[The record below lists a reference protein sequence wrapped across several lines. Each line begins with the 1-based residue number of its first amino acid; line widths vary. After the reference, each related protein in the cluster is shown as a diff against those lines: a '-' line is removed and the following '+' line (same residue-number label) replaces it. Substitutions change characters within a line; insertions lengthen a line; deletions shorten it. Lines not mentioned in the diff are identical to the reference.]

1 MKIVSIVGARPQ
13 FIKIAPIAQAI
24 ASGAMG
30 HNVEHQIVH
39 TGQHYDAKMSDIFFA
54 DLNLPSAS
62 VNLGVGSGSHGRQTG
77 AMLAQLED
85 TLTTLAPD
93 IVIVYG
99 DTNSTL
105 AAALAAAKL
114 HIPVAHVEA
123 GLRSFNRQMPE
134 EINRVVA
141 DHVCDLL
148 LAPTPVAIANL
159 RAEGLAGRTVYTGDV
174 MYDAVLHFRALAKQR
189 SNVLQRLELR
199 PYAYSVATLHRA
211 ENTDDSVKLHALL
224 GALNSVADMHLPV
237 IFPIHPRT
245 SNRIKTELRDWR
257 PHARLHLI
265 EPVGYLDMLAL
276 VDHSAMTLTDSG
288 GLQKEAFFLGS
299 PCVTLREETEWEE
312 TVRCGANVLVG
323 SDPVAIRTAV
333 ADWRQ
338 RYPEGNASFS
348 EMANTAFGNGDAA
361 MEICKALTHY
371 LHRSDVAAPV
381 TGAALAHQF
390 TN

>member
-13 FIKIAPIAQAI
+13 FIKIAPIAAAF

-30 HNVEHQIVH
+30 SNVEHQIVH

-62 VNLGVGSGSHGRQTG
+62 VNLGVGSGSHGSQTG
-77 AMLAQLED
+77 AMLAQLES
-85 TLTTLAPD
+85 TLVALAPD

-114 HIPVAHVEA
+114 HVPVAHVEA

-159 RAEGLAGRTVYTGDV
+159 RAEGLAGRSVYTGDV
-174 MYDAVLHFRALAKQR
+174 MHDAVLQFRALAKQR
-189 SNVLQRLELR
+189 SNVLKRLELS
-199 PYAYSVATLHRA
+199 PYVYAVATLHRA
-211 ENTDDSVKLHALL
+211 ENTDDPVKLRVLL
-224 GALNSVADMHLPV
+224 DSLNSVANEHFPV

-245 SNRIKTELRDWR
+245 ANRIKTELRDWR
-257 PHARLHLI
+257 PNAWLRLI
-265 EPVGYLDMLAL
+265 EPVGYLDMLTL

-323 SDPVAIRTAV
+323 ADPTAIQTAV
-333 ADWRQ
+333 LNWRQ
-338 RYPEGNASFS
+338 RYPQGKGKFSAAANA
-348 EMANTAFGNGDAA
+348 AFGNGNAA
-361 MEICKALTHY
+361 LEICKAMTNF
-371 LHRSDVAAPV
+371 LHRTDGAAPV
-381 TGAALAHQF
+381 KRAAHARQL